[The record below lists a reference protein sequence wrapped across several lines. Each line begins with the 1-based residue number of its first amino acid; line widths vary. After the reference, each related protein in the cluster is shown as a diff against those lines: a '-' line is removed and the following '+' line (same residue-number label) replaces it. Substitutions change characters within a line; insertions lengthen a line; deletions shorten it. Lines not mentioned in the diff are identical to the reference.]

1 MENFPKVLVIGDT
14 ILDHY
19 IYGAVDRINPEAPHS
34 VVLDYMSESVK
45 LGGATNVANNL
56 VKLTNGQ
63 VRVHYYGA
71 VSEQIVDLL
80 TENGIHSPADVTH
93 DDSEILLKTRFV
105 CDNHHI
111 LRVDRNKNYLF
122 KSNFETDL
130 YDKIEAYEYDLIIL
144 SDYNKGTLNQWM
156 VNKLWSTNLPI
167 LFDVKVG
174 RNIPRPTA
182 FNRKNNNVILK
193 CNRKE
198 FLNEIS
204 VENIQSVQAVVETR
218 GSEGFRIHNEE
229 SYTYQNKNFVSNVVD
244 VVGAGDTFLAGMA
257 ARYLDSKNWDVK
269 DMAYHGNLCASEKVK
284 HFGTYAVKKEELV

>member
-19 IYGAVDRINPEAPHS
+19 IYGTVDRINPEAPHS

-56 VKLTNGQ
+56 VKLMNGQ
-63 VRVHYYGA
+63 VHVHYYGA

-80 TENGIHSPADVTH
+80 TENGISSPAEVTH

-122 KSNFETDL
+122 KSNFESNL
-130 YDKIEAYEYDLIIL
+130 YYKIEGHDYDLIIL

-229 SYTYQNKNFVSNVVD
+229 YYTYQNKNFVSNVVD